1 MAKFIELTNSY
12 THTPM
17 LIAVYKIAT
26 VTANANTDS
35 TNTILSV
42 AGHETAVYVDEDY
55 ATVVRMIHENS

>member
-17 LIAVYKIAT
+17 VIAVDKIAT
-26 VTANANTDS
+26 ATANANTDS

-42 AGHETAVYVDEDY
+42 LGHEAAVYVDEDY
-55 ATVVRMIHENS
+55 ATVVRMINENA